1 MGHLAKGIFMS
12 GIVVVGA
19 QWGDEGKGK
28 LIDVFAEKA
37 DMVVRYQGGANAGHT
52 LVVNGKK
59 TVLHLVPSGVLRPET
74 TCVIAPGVV
83 IDVFSIRDE
92 IRKLK
97 DSGYLQNPKQLMI
110 ADTATIILPYHK
122 ALDAAREAA
131 LSDGKIGTTGKG
143 IGPAYED
150 RASRRAVL
158 FGDIFDRETLKA
170 KIELALREK
179 NFMLENYYKA
189 EGFKVETLLKD
200 LSDVAEELAPYRT
213 KDASLF
219 INKTLKSGK
228 RVLFEGA
235 QGTMLDIMHGTYPFV
250 TSSST
255 LSANAC
261 VSAGIGPMNIQKV
274 IGVFKAYATRVGGG
288 SFPTELTD
296 EVGQKIQADGHEFGS
311 TTGRARRCGWL
322 DLVALKYAIRVN
334 GITNLAMM
342 KLDVLTGHDRIGVC
356 TAYKINGEVITELPT
371 SPYEL
376 EKVEPVIEWLPGWK
390 EDLTKIKTLSDLPRP
405 TTNYIDYLG
414 SQLGTPID
422 VISIGP
428 GREQTLWVKPLFNN

>member
-1 MGHLAKGIFMS
+1 MA

-52 LVVNGKK
+52 LVVNGQK
-59 TVLHLVPSGVLRPET
+59 TVLHLVPSGILHPDT
-74 TCVIAPGVV
+74 TCVIASGVV

-92 IRKLK
+92 IKKLK
-97 DSGYLQNPKQLMI
+97 DNGFLQSPKQLLI
-110 ADTATIILPYHK
+110 SDTAAIILPYHK
-122 ALDAAREAA
+122 ALDAARETA
-131 LSDGKIGTTGKG
+131 LSDNKIGTTGKG

-158 FGDIFDRETLKA
+158 FGDIFNNETLKT
-170 KIELALREK
+170 KVELALREK
-179 NFMLENYYKA
+179 NFMLENYYKTA
-189 EGFKVETLLKD
+189 GFKTDDVVASLLEI
-200 LSDVAEELAPYRT
+200 AEELAPYRC
-213 KDASLF
+213 KDTSLL
-219 INKTLKSGK
+219 INKNLKASK

-235 QGTMLDIMHGTYPFV
+235 QGTMLDINHGTYPFV

-255 LSANAC
+255 LAANAC
-261 VSAGIGPMNIQKV
+261 ASAGISPMSVQKI
-274 IGVFKAYATRVGGG
+274 IGVFKAYATRVGSGP
-288 SFPTELTD
+288 FPTELTD

-311 TTGRARRCGWL
+311 TTGRSRRCGWL

-342 KLDVLTGHDRIGVC
+342 KLDVLTGHERIGVC
-356 TAYKINGEVITELPT
+356 TAYKINGEIITDLPT

-376 EKVEPVIEWLPGWK
+376 EKVEPVIEWIPGWK

-422 VISIGP
+422 VISVGP

>member
-1 MGHLAKGIFMS
+1 MA

-52 LVVNGKK
+52 LVVNGQK
-59 TVLHLVPSGVLRPET
+59 TVLHLVPSGILRPDT
-74 TCVIAPGVV
+74 TCVIASGVV
-83 IDVFSIRDE
+83 VDIFSIRDE
-92 IRKLK
+92 IKKLK
-97 DSGYLQNPKQLMI
+97 AAGFLQNPKQLMI
-110 ADTATIILPYHK
+110 SDTATIILPYHK
-122 ALDAAREAA
+122 ALDAAREAS
-131 LSDGKIGTTGKG
+131 LSKGKIGTTGKG

-158 FGDIFDRETLKA
+158 FGDIFDRENLKA

-179 NFMLENYYKA
+179 NFMLENYYKTTT
-189 EGFKVETLLKD
+189 FKLEELLN
-200 LSDVAEELAPYRT
+200 DVQSVADELAPYRA
-213 KDASLF
+213 KDTSLF
-219 INKTLKSGK
+219 INRNLKSGK

-255 LSANAC
+255 LASNAC
-261 VSAGIGPMNIQKV
+261 ASAGIGPMNVNKV
-274 IGVFKAYATRVGGG
+274 IGVFKAYTTRVGSGP
-288 SFPTELTD
+288 FPTELHD

-342 KLDVLTGHDRIGVC
+342 KLDVLTGHERIGVC
-356 TAYKINGEVITELPT
+356 TAYKLNGEIITELPT

-376 EKVEPVIEWLPGWK
+376 EKVEPVIEWIPGWTQ
-390 EDLTKIKTLSDLPRP
+390 DLTKVKTLSDLPRP
-405 TTNYIDYLG
+405 CTNYIDYLG

-422 VISIGP
+422 VISVGP

>member
-1 MGHLAKGIFMS
+1 MS
-12 GIVVVGA
+12 GVVVVGA

-52 LVVNGKK
+52 LVVNGQK
-59 TVLHLVPSGVLRPET
+59 TVLHLVPSGILRPET
-74 TCVIAPGVV
+74 TCVIASGVV

-97 DSGYLQNPKQLMI
+97 DTGFLQNPKQLLI
-110 ADTATIILPYHK
+110 SDTATLILPYHK

-150 RASRRAVL
+150 RASRRAIL
-158 FGDIFDRETLKA
+158 FGDLFDKETLK
-170 KIELALREK
+170 KKLELALTEK
-179 NFMLENYYKA
+179 NFMLENYYKSST
-189 EGFKVETLLKD
+189 FKSEELMKD
-200 LSDVAEELAPYRT
+200 LLAVAEELAPYRT
-213 KDASLF
+213 KDTSLF
-219 INKTLKSGK
+219 ISKNLKAGK

-235 QGTMLDIMHGTYPFV
+235 QGTMLDILHGTYPFV

-255 LSANAC
+255 LASNAC
-261 VSAGIGPMNIQKV
+261 ASAGIGPASVQKV
-274 IGVFKAYATRVGGG
+274 IGVFKAYTTRVGSGP
-288 SFPTELTD
+288 FPTELND
-296 EVGQKIQADGHEFGS
+296 DIGKKLQMDGHEFGS

-356 TAYKINGEVITELPT
+356 TAYKLNGEVITDLPT

-376 EKVEPVIEWLPGWK
+376 EKVEPVIEWIPGWTQ
-390 EDLTKIKTLSDLPRP
+390 DLSKVKTLSDLPRP

-422 VISIGP
+422 VISVGP

>member
-1 MGHLAKGIFMS
+1 MAS
-12 GIVVVGA
+12 IVVVGA

-52 LVVNGKK
+52 LVVNGQK
-59 TVLHLVPSGVLRPET
+59 TVLHLVPSGILRPDT
-74 TCVIAPGVV
+74 TCVIASGVV
-83 IDVFSIRDE
+83 VDVFAIRDE
-92 IRKLK
+92 IKQLK
-97 DSGYLQNPKQLMI
+97 DSGYLQNSKQLMI
-110 ADTATIILPYHK
+110 SDTAAVILPYHK
-122 ALDAAREAA
+122 ALDAARESA
-131 LSDGKIGTTGKG
+131 LSDNKIGTTGKG

-158 FGDIFDRETLKA
+158 FGDLFDKESLKA
-170 KIELALREK
+170 KVELALREK
-179 NFMLENYYKA
+179 NFMLENYYKTT
-189 EGFKVETLLKD
+189 GFNVDELFQSLME
-200 LSDVAEELAPYRT
+200 VAEDLAPYRI

-219 INKTLKSGK
+219 INKNLKAGK
-228 RVLFEGA
+228 RILFEGA

-255 LSANAC
+255 LAANAC
-261 VSAGIGPMNIQKV
+261 TSAGVSPLSVQKI
-274 IGVFKAYATRVGGG
+274 IGVFKAYTTRVGSGP
-288 SFPTELTD
+288 FPTELKD
-296 EVGQKIQADGHEFGS
+296 EIGEKIQTDGREFGS
-311 TTGRARRCGWL
+311 TTGRSRRCGWL

-342 KLDVLTGHDRIGVC
+342 KLDVLTGHERIGVC
-356 TAYKINGEVITELPT
+356 TAYKLNGEIITDLPT

-390 EDLTKIKTLSDLPRP
+390 EDLTKVKTLSDLPRP

-414 SQLGTPID
+414 SQLGAPID
-422 VISIGP
+422 VISVGP

>member
-1 MGHLAKGIFMS
+1 MA

-28 LIDVFAEKA
+28 LIDVFSEKA

-52 LVVNGKK
+52 LVVNGQK
-59 TVLHLVPSGVLRPET
+59 TVLHLVPSGVLHPDT
-74 TCVIAPGVV
+74 TCVIASGVV
-83 IDVFSIRDE
+83 IDVFSVRDE
-92 IRKLK
+92 IKKLK
-97 DSGYLQNPKQLMI
+97 ENGFLQNPKQLMI
-110 ADTATIILPYHK
+110 SDTAAIILPYHK
-122 ALDAAREAA
+122 ALDAARETA
-131 LSDGKIGTTGKG
+131 LSDNKIGTTGKG

-158 FGDIFDRETLKA
+158 FGDIFNKETLTQKV
-170 KIELALREK
+170 ELALREK
-179 NFMLENYYKA
+179 NFMLEKFYQA
-189 EGFKVETLLKD
+189 PTFKVADVVNSLLEI
-200 LSDVAEELAPYRT
+200 AEELAPYRC
-213 KDASLF
+213 KDTSLL
-219 INKTLKSGK
+219 INKSLKASK

-235 QGTMLDIMHGTYPFV
+235 QGTMLDILHGTYPFV

-261 VSAGIGPMNIQKV
+261 ASAGVGPMSVQKV
-274 IGVFKAYATRVGGG
+274 IGVFKAYTTRVGSGP
-288 SFPTELTD
+288 FPTELTD

-311 TTGRARRCGWL
+311 TTGRSRRCGWL

-356 TAYKINGEVITELPT
+356 TAYKINGEIVTDLPT

-405 TTNYIDYLG
+405 TTSYIDYLG

-422 VISIGP
+422 VISVGP

>member
-1 MGHLAKGIFMS
+1 MS

-52 LVVNGKK
+52 LVVNGQK

-74 TCVIAPGVV
+74 TCVITAGVV

-92 IRKLK
+92 INKLK
-97 DSGYLQNPKQLMI
+97 AAGLLQNPKQLLI
-110 ADTATIILPYHK
+110 SDTATIILPYHK
-122 ALDAAREAA
+122 ALDSAREAA

-150 RASRRAVL
+150 RAARRAIL
-158 FGDIFDRETLKA
+158 FGDIFDRDTLKA

-179 NFMLENYYKA
+179 NFILENYYKTQT
-189 EGFKVETLLKD
+189 FKVEEIMKD
-200 LSDVAEELAPYRT
+200 LAQVAEDLAPYRS
-213 KDASLF
+213 KESSAF
-219 INKTLKSGK
+219 INKNLKSGK
-228 RVLFEGA
+228 KVLFEGA
-235 QGTMLDIMHGTYPFV
+235 QGTMLDLFHGTYPFV

-261 VSAGIGPMNIQKV
+261 ASAGIGPMNIQKV
-274 IGVFKAYATRVGGG
+274 IGVFKAYTTRVGSGP
-288 SFPTELTD
+288 FPTELHD
-296 EVGQKIQADGHEFGS
+296 EIGKKIQTDGHEFGS
-311 TTGRARRCGWL
+311 TTGRPRRCGWL

-356 TAYKINGEVITELPT
+356 TAYKLNGEVLTDLPT

-376 EKVEPVIEWLPGWK
+376 EKVEPVIEWIPGWK

-422 VISIGP
+422 VISVGP